1 MQLLQLGQIHIPMH
15 ATTHLCACCT
25 TQVYNMVAAGRGQS
39 QRQHPPRHIPRT
51 AAASILLLLL
61 LAAYSHTAVATLP
74 SKRPGN
80 VLTMILTDCAKY
92 QDWQTVAAAFAWRQ
106 SGQPGSVIR
115 VANCNEKDTK
125 AYDPKMLDYVETH
138 MAKQV
143 RWGGGAVLRSAHA
156 CSRVSLLQGG
166 RVVHE
171 ECGRVWTHR
180 RCCAAESSCGC
191 D

>member
-1 MQLLQLGQIHIPMH
+1 
-15 ATTHLCACCT
+15 
-25 TQVYNMVAAGRGQS
+25 MVAAGCRQS
-39 QRQHPPRHIPRT
+39 QRQHPQRHIPRT
-51 AAASILLLLL
+51 AAASILLPLLLL
-61 LAAYSHTAVATLP
+61 LAACSHTAVATLP

-143 RWGGGAVLRSAHA
+143 GGGSAVSTR
-156 CSRVSLLQGG
+156 SRVSPARKVG
-166 RVVHE
+166 
-171 ECGRVWTHR
+171 T
-180 RCCAAESSCGC
+180 
-191 D
+191 

>member
-1 MQLLQLGQIHIPMH
+1 LIVLRTYLNSDTSAYSSDYTSCLVLDVGLQ
-15 ATTHLCACCT
+15 
-25 TQVYNMVAAGRGQS
+25 VVNMVEGQRHLRQ
-39 QRQHPPRHIPRT
+39 QRQGSKS
-51 AAASILLLLL
+51 AAQAAISILLLL
-61 LAAYSHTAVATLP
+61 AWSHTAAAVLL

-125 AYDPKMLDYVETH
+125 NYDKHMLDYVETH

-143 RWGGGAVLRSAHA
+143 RQQLS
-156 CSRVSLLQGG
+156 
-166 RVVHE
+166 
-171 ECGRVWTHR
+171 
-180 RCCAAESSCGC
+180 CA
-191 D
+191 

>member
-1 MQLLQLGQIHIPMH
+1 
-15 ATTHLCACCT
+15 
-25 TQVYNMVAAGRGQS
+25 MVAAGRRQS
-39 QRQHPPRHIPRT
+39 QRQHPQRHIPKRT
-51 AAASILLLLL
+51 AAASILLPLLL
-61 LAAYSHTAVATLP
+61 LAACSHTAVATLP

-143 RWGGGAVLRSAHA
+143 RGQCGQHTQPSLSCKVAHLGQA
-156 CSRVSLLQGG
+156 DRQTGRYRLYAAAPTSSLGFQ
-166 RVVHE
+166 
-171 ECGRVWTHR
+171 
-180 RCCAAESSCGC
+180 
-191 D
+191 

>member
-1 MQLLQLGQIHIPMH
+1 
-15 ATTHLCACCT
+15 
-25 TQVYNMVAAGRGQS
+25 MVTAAGRRQS
-39 QRQHPPRHIPRT
+39 RGQHPQRHSIPRPT
-51 AAASILLLLL
+51 AAAASILLLLL
-61 LAAYSHTAVATLP
+61 SLAACCQPAAATLL

-125 AYDPKMLDYVETH
+125 AYDPKMLDYIETH

-143 RWGGGAVLRSAHA
+143 RGGATVR
-156 CSRVSLLQGG
+156 
-166 RVVHE
+166 
-171 ECGRVWTHR
+171 
-180 RCCAAESSCGC
+180 
-191 D
+191 